1 MVDHDDRASREVLSV
16 PPRQPLQRQ
25 RVLPPVLLV
34 GVGVVAAIQA
44 VDHHQ
49 PIPLFFLDVAELAI
63 PLHVPLSH
71 HINAAFHTDQVEL
84 PPQHPLALITVEP
97 KALGLRHWH
106 VVAMHV
112 ERQPLA
118 DVFTQRLAHCRFAG
132 AAISVNQQ

>member
-1 MVDHDDRASREVLSV
+1 MVNHDDRAGREVLSV

-25 RVLPPVLLV
+25 RVLPPVLFI

-49 PIPLFFLDVAELAI
+49 PIAVLLLDVAELAI
-63 PLHVPLSH
+63 PLHVPLRH
-71 HINAAFHTDQVEL
+71 YINAALHTDPVEL
-84 PPQHPLALITVEP
+84 LAQHPFALITVEP
-97 KALGLRHWH
+97 KALGFRHWH

-118 DVFTQRLAHCRFAG
+118 DVFAQRLAHCRLAG
-132 AAISVNQQ
+132 ATICVD